1 LGRCLRRRRA
11 AGLVNSPS
19 IAGCQ
24 ASSDVSSASG
34 PSDDDWRNW
43 VAVHG
48 NDELTLEDVRGIGN
62 SIGVNFRGG
71 QENMFSALI
80 RAGKDKLE
88 SSGRLQGTGSRKVM
102 TG

>member
-1 LGRCLRRRRA
+1 VG
-11 AGLVNSPS
+11 GIVNSS
-19 IAGCQ
+19 SFAGCQ

-48 NDELTLEDVRGIGN
+48 NDEMALEDVRGIGH

-80 RAGKDKLE
+80 RTGKDKLE
-88 SSGRLQGTGSRKVM
+88 SSGRQQGTRVRKVK